1 MARGILRPRP
11 EGGAAAEP
19 RPALRIRRL
28 TKSFAGMVALADFE
42 LDIEPGE
49 VHALVGENGSGKS
62 TVIKILAGYH
72 RPDPGGEIEIDGV
85 ALPFGSAPAAH
96 GMGCRFVHQDLGLVP
111 QLPVVDNLYLNSGFA
126 SRFGTIREAQ
136 TRRQATELLR
146 RVGLDLDPRAVV
158 ATLPLAQRTGV
169 AVARALEGEDHD
181 QVKLLVLDEPTAT
194 LPENEVHQLLGM
206 VRRVAA
212 DGVAVLYV
220 SHRLDEIFQ
229 VADNVTVL
237 RDGHR
242 VATVPV
248 SSLGQRELITLL
260 VGDELGELPGPGPG
274 HGTEPG
280 ATGGVGAALSVR
292 SLRGPGI
299 TGVTFRARPGEIVG
313 FAGITGSGRESLLG
327 MVFGAV
333 PRLGGAVEAGGRSL
347 PPYDPRAA
355 IAAGLAYLPP
365 DRKTTGAMMDLS
377 ARENLSICGLR
388 PFWSGLRLRRTTER
402 AEARL
407 WFGRLGVRPAG
418 ATEKR
423 LATFSGGNQQ
433 KVLFAK
439 WLRLS
444 PAVFLLDEPTQGVD
458 VGTKAELHRRLLDA
472 AAAGSTIL
480 VSSVDLEELTAL
492 CHRVLVLRAGR
503 VAAELDSSSVTT
515 ASISRAS
522 LGGPEV
528 LTA

>member
-1 MARGILRPRP
+1 MARRVLTSLPD
-11 EGGAAAEP
+11 GGAAAAP

-28 TKSFAGMVALADFE
+28 TKSFAGTVALADFE

-72 RPDPGGEIEIDGV
+72 RPDPGGTVEIDGMP
-85 ALPFGSAPAAH
+85 LPFGSAPSAH
-96 GMGCRFVHQDLGLVP
+96 EMGSRFVHQDLGLVL

-126 SRFGTIREAQ
+126 SKFGTIREAQ
-136 TRRQATELLR
+136 TRRQASQLLS
-146 RVGLDLDPRAVV
+146 RVGLEVDPRTPVGSL
-158 ATLPLAQRTGV
+158 TLAQRTGV
-169 AVARALEGEDHD
+169 AVARALEGEDHR
-181 QVKLLVLDEPTAT
+181 QVRLLVLDEPTAT
-194 LPENEVHQLLGM
+194 LPENEVHHLLDM

-248 SSLGQRELITLL
+248 PSLDKRRLIALL
-260 VGDELGELPGPGPG
+260 VGDELGELPSP
-274 HGTEPG
+274 EPG
-280 ATGGVGAALSVR
+280 RAGGAPALSVQG
-292 SLRGPGI
+292 LRGPGVA
-299 TGVTFRARPGEIVG
+299 GVTFRAEPGEILG

-327 MVFGAV
+327 TVFGAL
-333 PRLGGAVEAGGRSL
+333 PRLGGVVEAGGRPL
-347 PPYDPRAA
+347 PPHDPRAA

-365 DRKTTGAMMDLS
+365 DRKATGAMMDLS
-377 ARENLSICGLR
+377 ARENLSICRLR
-388 PFWSGLRLRRTTER
+388 SVRSGLLLRGRAER
-402 AEARL
+402 AEAL
-407 WFGRLGVRPAG
+407 QWFERLGVRPAG
-418 ATEKR
+418 GIENQ

-439 WLRLS
+439 WLRLR
-444 PAVFLLDEPTQGVD
+444 PQVFLLDEPTQGVD
-458 VGTKAELHRRLLDA
+458 VGTKGELHRQLLAA
-472 AAAGSTIL
+472 AAAGSTVV
-480 VSSVDLEELTAL
+480 VSSSDLEELVAL

-503 VAAELDSSSVTT
+503 LTAEFDNSSVTS
-515 ASISRAS
+515 ANISRAS
-522 LGGPEV
+522 LGEQEV
-528 LTA
+528 VAA

>member
-1 MARGILRPRP
+1 MARGIVSPRP
-11 EGGAAAEP
+11 ERSEAAEP
-19 RPALRIRRL
+19 HPALRIRRL

-72 RPDPGGEIEIDGV
+72 RPDPGGEIEIDGT

-96 GMGCRFVHQDLGLVP
+96 GMGCRFVHQDLGLVL

-136 TRRQATELLR
+136 TRRRASELLR
-146 RVGLDLDPRAVV
+146 RIDLDIDPRTVV

-169 AVARALEGEDHD
+169 AVARALEGEDRA

-206 VRRVAA
+206 IRRVAA

-220 SHRLDEIFQ
+220 SHRLDEIFR

-248 SSLGQRELITLL
+248 SSLGKRRLVTLL
-260 VGDELGELPGPGPG
+260 VGDELGELPSPGSG
-274 HGTEPG
+274 GS
-280 ATGGVGAALSVR
+280 GGVGAALSVQG
-292 SLRGPGI
+292 LRGPGV

-327 MVFGAV
+327 MIFGAV
-333 PRLGGAVEAGGRSL
+333 PRLGGVVEAGGRPL

-388 PFWSGLRLRRTTER
+388 SFWSGLRLRRAAER
-402 AEARL
+402 AEARQ
-407 WFGRLGVRPAG
+407 WFDRLDVRPAG
-418 ATEKR
+418 ATEKQ

-444 PAVFLLDEPTQGVD
+444 PTVFLLDEPTQGVD
-458 VGTKAELHRRLLDA
+458 VGTKGELHRQLLGA

-480 VSSVDLEELTAL
+480 VSSSDLEELTAL

-503 VAAELDSSSVTT
+503 VAAELGNSPVTT

-522 LGGPEV
+522 LGEPEV

>member
-1 MARGILRPRP
+1 MA
-11 EGGAAAEP
+11 AP

-28 TKSFAGMVALADFE
+28 TKSFAGTVALADFE
-42 LDIEPGE
+42 LDIAPGE

-72 RPDPGGEIEIDGV
+72 RPDPGGTVEIDGT

-96 GMGCRFVHQDLGLVP
+96 EMGCRFVHQDLGLVL

-126 SRFGTIREAQ
+126 SRFGTIRGAQ
-136 TRRQATELLR
+136 TRRQASELLK
-146 RVGLDLDPRAVV
+146 RVGLELDPRASVGSL
-158 ATLPLAQRTGV
+158 TLAQRTGV
-169 AVARALEGEDHD
+169 ALARALEGEDHR
-181 QVKLLVLDEPTAT
+181 QVRLLVLDEPTAT
-194 LPENEVHQLLGM
+194 LPEIEVHHLLDM

-220 SHRLDEIFQ
+220 SHRLDEIFH

-237 RDGHR
+237 RDGHP
-242 VATVPV
+242 VATTPV
-248 SSLGQRELITLL
+248 SSLDKRQLIAML
-260 VGDELGELPGPGPG
+260 VGDELGELPSPLAGRAGGP
-274 HGTEPG
+274 
-280 ATGGVGAALSVR
+280 AALSVQD
-292 SLRGPGI
+292 LHGPGVA
-299 TGVTFRARPGEIVG
+299 GVTFRARPGEILG

-327 MVFGAV
+327 TVFGAL
-333 PRLGGAVEAGGRSL
+333 PRRGGVVEAGGRPL

-355 IAAGLAYLPP
+355 IVAGLAYLPP
-365 DRKTTGAMMDLS
+365 DRKVTGAVMDLS
-377 ARENLSICGLR
+377 ARENLSICRLR
-388 PFWSGLRLRRTTER
+388 SVRSGLLLRGKAER

-407 WFGRLGVRPAG
+407 WFDRLCVRPAG
-418 ATEKR
+418 AIEKQ

-444 PAVFLLDEPTQGVD
+444 PRVFLLDEPTQGVD
-458 VGTKAELHRRLLDA
+458 VGTKGELHRQLLAA
-472 AAAGSTIL
+472 AAAGATVV
-480 VSSVDLEELTAL
+480 VSSSDLEELVAL

-503 VAAELDSSSVTT
+503 VAAGFDGSSVTT

-522 LGGPEV
+522 LGEQEV
-528 LTA
+528 VAA

>member
-1 MARGILRPRP
+1 
-11 EGGAAAEP
+11 
-19 RPALRIRRL
+19 
-28 TKSFAGMVALADFE
+28 MVALTGFE

-72 RPDPGGEIEIDGV
+72 RPDPGGEIEIDGTP
-85 ALPFGSAPAAH
+85 LPFGSAPAAY
-96 GMGCRFVHQDLGLVP
+96 GMGCRFVHQDLGLVL

-126 SRFGTIREAQ
+126 SRLGTIREGR
-136 TRRQATELLR
+136 TRRQASELLR
-146 RVGLDLDPRAVV
+146 CVGLDIDPRTVV

-169 AVARALEGEDHD
+169 AVARALQGEDHD

-194 LPENEVHQLLGM
+194 LPEDEVHQLLAM
-206 VRRVAA
+206 IRRIAA

-220 SHRLDEIFQ
+220 SHRLDEIFRI
-229 VADNVTVL
+229 ADNVTVL

-242 VATVPV
+242 VATAPV
-248 SSLGQRELITLL
+248 SSLDQRRLVTLL
-260 VGDELGELPGPGPG
+260 VGGELGEPPSPGSGGPG
-274 HGTEPG
+274 GT
-280 ATGGVGAALSVR
+280 GAALSVR
-292 SLRGPGI
+292 GLRGLGV

-327 MVFGAV
+327 MIFGAV
-333 PRLGGAVEAGGRSL
+333 RRLGGVVEAAGRPL

-365 DRKTTGAMMDLS
+365 DRKAAGGMMNLS

-388 PFWSGLRLRRTTER
+388 SFWSGLLLRRTAER
-402 AEARL
+402 AEARQ
-407 WFGRLGVRPAG
+407 WFDRLGVRPAG
-418 ATEKR
+418 ATEKQ

-439 WLRLS
+439 WLRLG

-458 VGTKAELHRRLLDA
+458 VATKGELHRQLLRA
-472 AAAGSTIL
+472 AAAGAAIL
-480 VSSVDLEELTAL
+480 VSSSDIEELTTL

-503 VAAELDSSSVTT
+503 VAAELASSSVTT

-522 LGGPEV
+522 LGERI

>member
-1 MARGILRPRP
+1 LARGILTPLP
-11 EGGAAAEP
+11 AGGAAEP

-28 TKSFAGMVALADFE
+28 TKSFAGMVALAGFE
-42 LDIEPGE
+42 LDIQPGE

-72 RPDPGGEIEIDGV
+72 RPDPGGEIEIDGT

-96 GMGCRFVHQDLGLVP
+96 AMGCRFVHQDLGLVL

-126 SRFGTIREAQ
+126 SRLGTIREAR
-136 TRRQATELLR
+136 TRRQAAELLR
-146 RVGLDLDPRAVV
+146 RVGLDIDPRTVV

-181 QVKLLVLDEPTAT
+181 QVRLLVLDEPTAT

-206 VRRVAA
+206 IRRVAT

-220 SHRLDEIFQ
+220 SHRLDEIFR

-248 SSLGQRELITLL
+248 SSLDQRRLITML
-260 VGDELGELPGPGPG
+260 VGDELGELPGPGS
-274 HGTEPG
+274 
-280 ATGGVGAALSVR
+280 GGSGDAGAALSVQG
-292 SLRGPGI
+292 LRGPG
-299 TGVTFRARPGEIVG
+299 VTEVSFRARPGEIVG
-313 FAGITGSGRESLLG
+313 FAGITGSGRDSLLG

-333 PRLGGAVEAGGRSL
+333 RRLGGVVEAGGRPL

-388 PFWSGLRLRRTTER
+388 SSWGGLLLRRTAER
-402 AEARL
+402 AEARQ
-407 WFGRLGVRPAG
+407 WFDRLGVRPAG
-418 ATEKR
+418 ATEKQ

-444 PAVFLLDEPTQGVD
+444 PTVFLLDEPTQGVD
-458 VGTKAELHRRLLDA
+458 VGTKGELHRKLLGA
-472 AAAGSTIL
+472 AAAGATIL
-480 VSSVDLEELTAL
+480 VSSSDLEELTAL

-503 VAAELDSSSVTT
+503 VAAELGDSSVTT

-522 LGGPEV
+522 LGEPEV

>member
-1 MARGILRPRP
+1 MAPGILSPGP
-11 EGGAAAEP
+11 AGGAAAEP

-28 TKSFAGMVALADFE
+28 TKSFAGMVALDDFE

-72 RPDPGGEIEIDGV
+72 RPDPGGEIEIDGT
-85 ALPFGSAPAAH
+85 ALPHGSAPAAH
-96 GMGCRFVHQDLGLVP
+96 GMGCRFVHQDLGLVL
-111 QLPVVDNLYLNSGFA
+111 QLPVADNLYLNSGFA
-126 SRFGTIREAQ
+126 SRFGTIREAR
-136 TRRQATELLR
+136 TRRQASGLLR
-146 RVGLDLDPRAVV
+146 RVGLDVDPRTVV

-181 QVKLLVLDEPTAT
+181 LVKLLVLDEPTAT
-194 LPENEVHQLLGM
+194 LPEHEVNQLLGM

-212 DGVAVLYV
+212 DGMAVLYV
-220 SHRLDEIFQ
+220 SHRLDEIFR

-248 SSLGQRELITLL
+248 SSLDKRQLVTLL
-260 VGDELGELPGPGPG
+260 VGDELDELPHPSP
-274 HGTEPG
+274 EPG
-280 ATGGVGAALSVR
+280 GSDGAGAGAGLSVR
-292 SLRGPGI
+292 GLRGPGV

-333 PRLGGAVEAGGRSL
+333 PRLGGTVEAGGRRL
-347 PPYDPRAA
+347 PSSDPRAA

-377 ARENLSICGLR
+377 ARENLTICGLR
-388 PFWSGLRLRRTTER
+388 SFWSGLFLRRTAER
-402 AEARL
+402 AEARQ
-407 WFGRLGVRPAG
+407 WFDRLGVRPAG
-418 ATEKR
+418 ATEKQ

-444 PAVFLLDEPTQGVD
+444 PTVFLLDEPTQGVD
-458 VGTKAELHRRLLDA
+458 VGTKAELHRQLLGA

-480 VSSVDLEELTAL
+480 VSSSDLEELTAL
-492 CHRVLVLRAGR
+492 CHRVLVLRAGQ
-503 VAAELDSSSVTT
+503 VAAELGRSSITT

-522 LGGPEV
+522 LGEPEV